1 MHPQTLRQYDRM
13 GLVSPSRQA
22 GKQRRYS
29 QRDVQLLR
37 QVQQLSKEGV
47 SLEGIR
53 RILQLE
59 AEVDQLRRQV
69 GSLQEEVYELRS
81 NQSRVFAA
89 GPWPGTL
96 SRSAAAP
103 ARSAANHRSHCSLP
117 GARSVPSRSA
127 CLRRRARRLARTAG
141 HSWGR
146 IEKTTVSRSDWVA
159 GSNMWLRS
167 TPSCFAPSRE
177 MAARLA

>member
-69 GSLQEEVYELRS
+69 GALQEEVYELRS

-89 GPWPGTL
+89 GTMAGDIVTL
-96 SRSAAAP
+96 SRGTRP
-103 ARSAANHRSHCSLP
+103 QRREPQVTLFTT
-117 GARSVPSRSA
+117 
-127 CLRRRARRLARTAG
+127 RRAIG
-141 HSWGR
+141 
-146 IEKTTVSRSDWVA
+146 
-159 GSNMWLRS
+159 
-167 TPSCFAPSRE
+167 P
-177 MAARLA
+177 

>member
-1 MHPQTLRQYDRM
+1 MSVTGDFIRPVFVISVAAQLADMHPQTLRQYDRM

-37 QVQQLSKEGV
+37 QVQQLSKAGV

-59 AEVDQLRRQV
+59 AEVDVLRGQVHSLTSEVRQ
-69 GSLQEEVYELRS
+69 LRS

-89 GPWPGTL
+89 GTTGGDVVSMVRGMRP
-96 SRSAAAP
+96 
-103 ARSAANHRSHCSLP
+103 
-117 GARSVPSRSA
+117 V
-127 CLRRRARRLARTAG
+127 RRETAFGIITTQRAI
-141 HSWGR
+141 GR
-146 IEKTTVSRSDWVA
+146 
-159 GSNMWLRS
+159 
-167 TPSCFAPSRE
+167 
-177 MAARLA
+177 

>member
-59 AEVDQLRRQV
+59 AEVDQLRRQI

-89 GPWPGTL
+89 GTMAGDIVTL
-96 SRSAAAP
+96 SRGTRP
-103 ARSAANHRSHCSLP
+103 QRREPQVTLFTT
-117 GARSVPSRSA
+117 
-127 CLRRRARRLARTAG
+127 RRAIG
-141 HSWGR
+141 
-146 IEKTTVSRSDWVA
+146 
-159 GSNMWLRS
+159 
-167 TPSCFAPSRE
+167 P
-177 MAARLA
+177 

>member
-59 AEVDQLRRQV
+59 AEVDQLRGQV

-89 GPWPGTL
+89 GTMAGDIVTL
-96 SRSAAAP
+96 SRGTRP
-103 ARSAANHRSHCSLP
+103 QRREPQVTLFTT
-117 GARSVPSRSA
+117 
-127 CLRRRARRLARTAG
+127 RRAIG
-141 HSWGR
+141 
-146 IEKTTVSRSDWVA
+146 
-159 GSNMWLRS
+159 
-167 TPSCFAPSRE
+167 P
-177 MAARLA
+177 

>member
-59 AEVDQLRRQV
+59 AKVDQLRRQV

-89 GPWPGTL
+89 GTMAGDIVTL
-96 SRSAAAP
+96 SRGTRP
-103 ARSAANHRSHCSLP
+103 QRREPQVTLFTT
-117 GARSVPSRSA
+117 
-127 CLRRRARRLARTAG
+127 RRAIG
-141 HSWGR
+141 
-146 IEKTTVSRSDWVA
+146 
-159 GSNMWLRS
+159 
-167 TPSCFAPSRE
+167 P
-177 MAARLA
+177 

>member
-1 MHPQTLRQYDRM
+1 MTGDYIRPVFVISVAAQLADMHPQTLRQYDRM

-59 AEVDQLRRQV
+59 AKVDQLRRQV

-81 NQSRVFAA
+81 NQRRVFAA
-89 GPWPGTL
+89 GTMAGDIVTL
-96 SRSAAAP
+96 SRGTRP
-103 ARSAANHRSHCSLP
+103 QRREPQVTLFTT
-117 GARSVPSRSA
+117 
-127 CLRRRARRLARTAG
+127 RRAIG
-141 HSWGR
+141 
-146 IEKTTVSRSDWVA
+146 
-159 GSNMWLRS
+159 
-167 TPSCFAPSRE
+167 P
-177 MAARLA
+177 

>member
-1 MHPQTLRQYDRM
+1 MTGDYIRPVFVISVAAQLADMHPQTLRQYDRM

-59 AEVDQLRRQV
+59 AEVDQLRGQV

-89 GPWPGTL
+89 GTMAGDIVTL
-96 SRSAAAP
+96 SRGTRP
-103 ARSAANHRSHCSLP
+103 QRREPQVTLFTT
-117 GARSVPSRSA
+117 
-127 CLRRRARRLARTAG
+127 RRAIG
-141 HSWGR
+141 
-146 IEKTTVSRSDWVA
+146 
-159 GSNMWLRS
+159 
-167 TPSCFAPSRE
+167 P
-177 MAARLA
+177 

>member
-1 MHPQTLRQYDRM
+1 MTGDYIRPVFVISVAAQLADMHPQTLRQYDRM

-59 AEVDQLRRQV
+59 AEVDQLRQQV
-69 GSLQEEVYELRS
+69 GALQEEVYELRS

-89 GPWPGTL
+89 GTMAGDIVTL
-96 SRSAAAP
+96 SRGTRP
-103 ARSAANHRSHCSLP
+103 QRREPQVTLFTT
-117 GARSVPSRSA
+117 
-127 CLRRRARRLARTAG
+127 RRAIG
-141 HSWGR
+141 
-146 IEKTTVSRSDWVA
+146 
-159 GSNMWLRS
+159 
-167 TPSCFAPSRE
+167 P
-177 MAARLA
+177 

>member
-59 AEVDQLRRQV
+59 AKVDQLRRQV

-89 GPWPGTL
+89 GTMAGDIVTL
-96 SRSAAAP
+96 SRGTRP
-103 ARSAANHRSHCSLP
+103 QRREPQVTLCTT
-117 GARSVPSRSA
+117 
-127 CLRRRARRLARTAG
+127 RRAIG
-141 HSWGR
+141 
-146 IEKTTVSRSDWVA
+146 
-159 GSNMWLRS
+159 
-167 TPSCFAPSRE
+167 P
-177 MAARLA
+177 

>member
-1 MHPQTLRQYDRM
+1 MTGDYIRPVFVISVAAQLADMHPQTLRQYDRM

-59 AEVDQLRRQV
+59 AKVDQLRRQV
-69 GSLQEEVYELRS
+69 GSLQAEVYELRS

-89 GPWPGTL
+89 GTMAGDIVTL
-96 SRSAAAP
+96 SRGTRP
-103 ARSAANHRSHCSLP
+103 QRREPQVTLFTT
-117 GARSVPSRSA
+117 
-127 CLRRRARRLARTAG
+127 RRAIG
-141 HSWGR
+141 
-146 IEKTTVSRSDWVA
+146 
-159 GSNMWLRS
+159 
-167 TPSCFAPSRE
+167 P
-177 MAARLA
+177 

>member
-1 MHPQTLRQYDRM
+1 MTGDYIRPVFVISVAAQLADMHPQTLRQYDRM

-59 AEVDQLRRQV
+59 AEVEQLRTQIA
-69 GSLQEEVYELRS
+69 SLGDEVRKLQS

-89 GPWPGTL
+89 GTMAGDIVTL
-96 SRSAAAP
+96 SRGVRP
-103 ARSAANHRSHCSLP
+103 QRREPQVTLFTT
-117 GARSVPSRSA
+117 
-127 CLRRRARRLARTAG
+127 RRA
-141 HSWGR
+141 
-146 IEKTTVSRSDWVA
+146 I
-159 GSNMWLRS
+159 
-167 TPSCFAPSRE
+167 TP
-177 MAARLA
+177 

>member
-1 MHPQTLRQYDRM
+1 MTGDFIRPVFVISVAAQLADMHPQTLRQYDRM

-59 AEVDQLRRQV
+59 REVDQLRGQV
-69 GSLQEEVYELRS
+69 QTLSVEVHQLRNS
-81 NQSRVFAA
+81 QSRVFAA
-89 GPWPGTL
+89 GTTAGDVV
-96 SRSAAAP
+96 S
-103 ARSAANHRSHCSLP
+103 
-117 GARSVPSRSA
+117 
-127 CLRRRARRLARTAG
+127 LARGMRPVRRETSFGIFTTQRAI
-141 HSWGR
+141 GR
-146 IEKTTVSRSDWVA
+146 
-159 GSNMWLRS
+159 
-167 TPSCFAPSRE
+167 
-177 MAARLA
+177 

>member
-59 AEVDQLRRQV
+59 AKVDQLRRQV
-69 GSLQEEVYELRS
+69 GSLQAEVYELRS

-89 GPWPGTL
+89 GTMAGDIVTL
-96 SRSAAAP
+96 SRGTRP
-103 ARSAANHRSHCSLP
+103 QRREPQVTLFTT
-117 GARSVPSRSA
+117 
-127 CLRRRARRLARTAG
+127 RRAIG
-141 HSWGR
+141 
-146 IEKTTVSRSDWVA
+146 
-159 GSNMWLRS
+159 
-167 TPSCFAPSRE
+167 P
-177 MAARLA
+177 

>member
-1 MHPQTLRQYDRM
+1 VKVTGDYIRPVFVISVAAQLADMHPQTLRQYDRM

-59 AEVDQLRRQV
+59 AEVDQLRGQV

-89 GPWPGTL
+89 GTMAGDIVTL
-96 SRSAAAP
+96 SRGTRP
-103 ARSAANHRSHCSLP
+103 QRREPQVTLFTT
-117 GARSVPSRSA
+117 
-127 CLRRRARRLARTAG
+127 RRAIG
-141 HSWGR
+141 
-146 IEKTTVSRSDWVA
+146 
-159 GSNMWLRS
+159 
-167 TPSCFAPSRE
+167 P
-177 MAARLA
+177 

>member
-1 MHPQTLRQYDRM
+1 MTGDYIRPVFVISVAAQLADMHPQTLRQYDRM

-69 GSLQEEVYELRS
+69 GALQEEVYELRS

-89 GPWPGTL
+89 GTMAGDIVTL
-96 SRSAAAP
+96 SRGTRP
-103 ARSAANHRSHCSLP
+103 QRREPQVTLFTT
-117 GARSVPSRSA
+117 
-127 CLRRRARRLARTAG
+127 RRAIG
-141 HSWGR
+141 
-146 IEKTTVSRSDWVA
+146 
-159 GSNMWLRS
+159 
-167 TPSCFAPSRE
+167 P
-177 MAARLA
+177 

>member
-1 MHPQTLRQYDRM
+1 MTGDYIRPVFVISVAAQLADMHPQTLRQYDRM

-59 AEVDQLRRQV
+59 AKVDQLRRQV

-89 GPWPGTL
+89 GTMAGDIVTL
-96 SRSAAAP
+96 SRGTRP
-103 ARSAANHRSHCSLP
+103 QRREPQVTLFTT
-117 GARSVPSRSA
+117 
-127 CLRRRARRLARTAG
+127 RRAIG
-141 HSWGR
+141 
-146 IEKTTVSRSDWVA
+146 
-159 GSNMWLRS
+159 
-167 TPSCFAPSRE
+167 P
-177 MAARLA
+177 

>member
-1 MHPQTLRQYDRM
+1 MTGDYIRPVFVISVAAQLADMHPQTLRQYDRM

-89 GPWPGTL
+89 GTMAGDIVTL
-96 SRSAAAP
+96 SRGTRP
-103 ARSAANHRSHCSLP
+103 QRREPQVTLFTT
-117 GARSVPSRSA
+117 
-127 CLRRRARRLARTAG
+127 RRAIG
-141 HSWGR
+141 
-146 IEKTTVSRSDWVA
+146 
-159 GSNMWLRS
+159 
-167 TPSCFAPSRE
+167 P
-177 MAARLA
+177 

>member
-1 MHPQTLRQYDRM
+1 VKVTGDYIRPVFVISVAAQLADMHPQTLRQYDRM

-89 GPWPGTL
+89 GTMAGDIVTL
-96 SRSAAAP
+96 SRGTRP
-103 ARSAANHRSHCSLP
+103 QRREPQVTLFTT
-117 GARSVPSRSA
+117 
-127 CLRRRARRLARTAG
+127 RRAIG
-141 HSWGR
+141 
-146 IEKTTVSRSDWVA
+146 
-159 GSNMWLRS
+159 
-167 TPSCFAPSRE
+167 P
-177 MAARLA
+177 

>member
-1 MHPQTLRQYDRM
+1 MKVTGDYIRPVFVISVAAQLADMHPQTLRQYDRM

-89 GPWPGTL
+89 GTMAGDIVTL
-96 SRSAAAP
+96 SRGTRP
-103 ARSAANHRSHCSLP
+103 QRREPQVTLFTT
-117 GARSVPSRSA
+117 
-127 CLRRRARRLARTAG
+127 RRAIG
-141 HSWGR
+141 
-146 IEKTTVSRSDWVA
+146 
-159 GSNMWLRS
+159 
-167 TPSCFAPSRE
+167 P
-177 MAARLA
+177 